1 MKKHIIF
8 GGFDYAV
15 YWEMNQDAIYRGID
29 YFVDNDPNLIGTT
42 YLGKTIHSPE
52 KLLQENKDEI
62 IILIGSIIY
71 HTEIEFQLREMGF
84 ENETHF
90 QWGISF
96 AGDEVCPRL
105 WHHIEWKDKEKNKDS
120 LSEIENGEYALTR
133 LQIVAKLI
141 DYNRVS
147 TIIDLCAANGRIK
160 NFLPDTIKYVPVD
173 YIKYSNETI
182 VCDLNKYEFPESI
195 AKPQETC
202 MLLVEAIGYIHDW
215 KWLLNKI
222 ASNCDSFI
230 CVHNDFARV
239 SREYRRT
246 HYNRNSAIF
255 NHQIILEAQK
265 AGFKLVEAYDYR
277 LRTVIL
283 KFEKKKG
290 MEGNFCYQ

>member
-52 KLLQENKDEI
+52 KLLQENKDEM

-84 ENETHF
+84 EEEKHF

-105 WHHIEWKDKEKNKDS
+105 WHHSEWDERDKNADG
-120 LSEIENGEYALTR
+120 LMAAEIGEISYTKLKLVSR
-133 LQIVAKLI
+133 MIDNDIQIV
-141 DYNRVS
+141 
-147 TIIDLCAANGRIK
+147 IDLGAANGRIK
-160 NFLPDTIKYVPVD
+160 EFLSQSIEYIPVDYLKYSPDTI
-173 YIKYSNETI
+173 
-182 VCDLNKYEFPESI
+182 VCNLNNHEFPVVKVQRE
-195 AKPQETC
+195 KTC
-202 MLLVEAIGYIHDW
+202 VLLLSTIGFIHDW
-215 KWLLNKI
+215 RWIIKKI
-222 ASNCDSFI
+222 SETGNTFI
-230 CVHNDFARV
+230 CAHNDFARI

-246 HYNRNSAIF
+246 HFNSNSVVF
-255 NHQIILEAQK
+255 NHQIIMEALK
-265 AGFKLVEAYDYR
+265 YGYRLVEAYDYR
-277 LRTVIL
+277 LRTVIM
-283 KFEKKKG
+283 KFSR
-290 MEGNFCYQ
+290 